1 MTATNTIIL
10 RACCPHS
17 VFFFVCAHQCLFLKL
32 IPQRI
37 EWLWQFFLSA
47 SLILRSRPERITL
60 KISQLFRKAWW
71 RLHSSF
77 FFFPGLDDNIHGSC
91 HPPTSSSLW
100 CQINNKPQRV
110 SVHTAAVVK
119 TLLKQEACAA
129 FLVSA
134 HKHLTSS
141 LLRLWTRALT
151 KPTWLMLVKLWK
163 CS

>member
-17 VFFFVCAHQCLFLKL
+17 VFFFLCVRTSVFFEIDPTKDWVTVA
-32 IPQRI
+32 I
-37 EWLWQFFLSA
+37 FLSA